1 MSARYSILVPVD
13 GSASSLRALSMACRR
28 GRTRRGVIVVA
39 LNVQPPMPE
48 ISETPSEAQA
58 IRDYY
63 DRMFAEVFQKV
74 AVVAKRE
81 KVRVK
86 QEMLIGLPAHLIAR
100 QAIRHHADEIVM
112 GTRGHGRIKVLFMG
126 SVAMKVV
133 QLSKLP
139 VTLVK

>member
-1 MSARYSILVPVD
+1 MPARFTVLVPVD
-13 GSASSLRALSMACRR
+13 GSATSLRALSVACRR
-28 GRTRRGVIVVA
+28 ARTRRGAIVVA
-39 LNVQPPMPE
+39 LNVQPPMLE
-48 ISETPSEAQA
+48 ITETPIERTA

-74 AVVAKRE
+74 AGVAKRE

-86 QEMLIGLPAHLIAR
+86 QEMLIGLPAHVIAR
-100 QAIRHHADEIVM
+100 RAIRHRADEIVM
-112 GTRGHGRIKVLFMG
+112 GTRGHGRIKALFMG